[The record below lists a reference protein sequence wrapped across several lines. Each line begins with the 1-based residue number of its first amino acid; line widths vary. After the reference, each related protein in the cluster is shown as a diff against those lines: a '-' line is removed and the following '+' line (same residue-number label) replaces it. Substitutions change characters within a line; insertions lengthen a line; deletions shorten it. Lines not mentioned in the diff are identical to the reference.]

1 MPTSLRCIA
10 LRVTRVLI
18 LGTAVSATPALH
30 AQPAGAPS
38 AIRRDTLDN
47 GMVVIVVENHSV
59 ALATAHVVFRGG
71 ASTQTPELQGVP
83 HLFEHMLFKSYKVT
97 NDASFDA
104 DASVT
109 GAAYNGAT
117 GDESVSYT
125 MWLPSDK
132 LGDCVKMLADLVR
145 DPVFEDRDLQTERFV
160 VRNELQRSQSSPER
174 QLAVAVEEGL
184 WGNWYPRKNTIGNDM
199 SLFAVNPLMLKEMYR
214 QWYVPNNAALIV
226 TGDVKAEKVF
236 SEARKHFGRWRRAA
250 NPYVRSPVPPPPA
263 FDSIQAFVFTHSVQ
277 TVTVQMSW
285 RGPALSSDSTGT
297 LDADALVDLL
307 NAEDSQL
314 QQLLVD
320 TGAFQSAY
328 FTQSTYRFG
337 GELTFRGVTTTDKLL
352 PALGLLGSEI
362 GKMGVEEYFSATS
375 LAAAAKRRRVAEILA
390 AEESASYASTIGDV
404 WATAGLDFFLR
415 HDDDVSARTAATI
428 AALVNKYV
436 TKKPYIIGVLTPEGT
451 EQAVGNSLSQFIA
464 FMKEP

>member
-1 MPTSLRCIA
+1 
-10 LRVTRVLI
+10 
-18 LGTAVSATPALH
+18 
-30 AQPAGAPS
+30 
-38 AIRRDTLDN
+38 
-47 GMVVIVVENHSV
+47 
-59 ALATAHVVFRGG
+59 
-71 ASTQTPELQGVP
+71 
-83 HLFEHMLFKSYKVT
+83 
-97 NDASFDA
+97 
-104 DASVT
+104 
-109 GAAYNGAT
+109 
-117 GDESVSYT
+117 
-125 MWLPSDK
+125 
-132 LGDCVKMLADLVR
+132 
-145 DPVFEDRDLQTERFV
+145 
-160 VRNELQRSQSSPER
+160 
-174 QLAVAVEEGL
+174 
-184 WGNWYPRKNTIGNDM
+184 
-199 SLFAVNPLMLKEMYR
+199 
-214 QWYVPNNAALIV
+214 
-226 TGDVKAEKVF
+226 
-236 SEARKHFGRWRRAA
+236 
-250 NPYVRSPVPPPPA
+250 
-263 FDSIQAFVFTHSVQ
+263 VQ

-297 LDADALVDLL
+297 LDADALIDLL